1 MVYKLE
7 SNTYI
12 ALAFS
17 EIIQIISILSNK
29 KEDNAFKSRMYEW
42 ALSMINSNRKE
53 DVVEEM
59 SKCVVDDSFLIP
71 IPTNNISV

>member
-1 MVYKLE
+1 
-7 SNTYI
+7 
-12 ALAFS
+12 
-17 EIIQIISILSNK
+17 
-29 KEDNAFKSRMYEW
+29 MYEW

-53 DVVEEM
+53 DVIEEM